1 MTARWRLL
9 DLPPM
14 TAAENMALDE
24 VLLEIRGQGRST
36 DTLRFLQFSPAA
48 ALVGFHQSVQEEIRL
63 DYCRAQG
70 IEVNRRITGGGG
82 LLFDESQIGWEVI
95 CAKEFFGVRIPN
107 AALFRRMCEPTV
119 TALRAL
125 GLDAAFRPR
134 NDIEVAG
141 RKITG
146 TGGTESDSA
155 FMFQGTLLVDFDVE
169 TMLKCLRVPVEKLK
183 AKEIDSIKKRVTC
196 LAWELG
202 CVPQT
207 AEVKERLA
215 EAFAR
220 HFDIEFTPGGLTAE
234 EEDLLAARLPH
245 FRSPEWIDM
254 VRPT

>member
-146 TGGTESDSA
+146 TGGTES
-155 FMFQGTLLVDFDVE
+155 
-169 TMLKCLRVPVEKLK
+169 
-183 AKEIDSIKKRVTC
+183 
-196 LAWELG
+196 
-202 CVPQT
+202 
-207 AEVKERLA
+207 ERLYV
-215 EAFAR
+215 
-220 HFDIEFTPGGLTAE
+220 PGH
-234 EEDLLAARLPH
+234 AAGG
-245 FRSPEWIDM
+245 F
-254 VRPT
+254 

>member
-36 DTLRFLQFSPAA
+36 DTLRFLQFSPGGR
-48 ALVGFHQSVQEEIRL
+48 LWWVFHQSVQEEIRL

-155 FMFQGTLLVDFDVE
+155 LY
-169 TMLKCLRVPVEKLK
+169 VPGH
-183 AKEIDSIKKRVTC
+183 A
-196 LAWELG
+196 A
-202 CVPQT
+202 
-207 AEVKERLA
+207 
-215 EAFAR
+215 
-220 HFDIEFTPGGLTAE
+220 GG
-234 EEDLLAARLPH
+234 
-245 FRSPEWIDM
+245 F
-254 VRPT
+254 